1 MKRKN
6 NFPIRRVIVGLGV
19 ISFVVVG
26 ILFFN
31 TPSYSENNEKELLK
45 KVEALQRRVEELE
58 SAQKSETHYDPLG
71 YSNYRQANQWDP
83 FVEMQQM
90 QEAMNRMF
98 QHSFSNRGWSN
109 GGIFSNT
116 LDFNNDFNIKETK
129 EGYEISFDM
138 AGMDN
143 EKVDIQINEHSITVK
158 GEHQTEKTKEDKDR
172 YIKSHSFG
180 SFMRTIPLPVDA
192 DTTNMKTEK
201 EGERLVIKLHKKLT

>member
-71 YSNYRQANQWDP
+71 
-83 FVEMQQM
+83 
-90 QEAMNRMF
+90 
-98 QHSFSNRGWSN
+98 
-109 GGIFSNT
+109 
-116 LDFNNDFNIKETK
+116 
-129 EGYEISFDM
+129 
-138 AGMDN
+138 
-143 EKVDIQINEHSITVK
+143 
-158 GEHQTEKTKEDKDR
+158 
-172 YIKSHSFG
+172 
-180 SFMRTIPLPVDA
+180 
-192 DTTNMKTEK
+192 
-201 EGERLVIKLHKKLT
+201 